1 MELGKLKLLYSMS
14 CLGIQK
20 KNFIVINIKQIKV
33 DKFQKKKE
41 KLINRTFW
49 FMFKTG
55 VN

>member
-20 KNFIVINIKQIKV
+20 KNFIVIDKSRQILE
-33 DKFQKKKE
+33 KKE